1 MIQSHRSE
9 GLIIK
14 LGFHVSIEGGIDKA
28 VDRAMELRC
37 DAFQIFTR
45 NPRSWAYRDLREGEV
60 EAFREKRDRAGI
72 DPVFGHMPYILN
84 LASPSEEIYR
94 RSVGSL
100 SAELRRCSALGV
112 PMLVTHIGS
121 HMGSGLEEGIERVVG
136 ALNLALKGDDSE
148 VSVLLENGPGSRNSV
163 GSRFE
168 EIRAILYGVAQRER
182 VAVCLDTCHAF
193 AAGFDLRTQEGLGT
207 MLEHFE
213 TTVGLDRLKL
223 VHLNDSV
230 GRLGTGVDHH
240 EHIGLGE
247 IGLEGFRL
255 ILRSSLAEA
264 PMIMETPVN
273 ERRPDE
279 ENMRIARE
287 LASA

>member
-1 MIQSHRSE
+1 MSE
-9 GLIIK
+9 GLMVK

-28 VDRAMELRC
+28 VDRALELRC
-37 DAFQIFTR
+37 DTFQIFTR
-45 NPRSWAYRDLREGEV
+45 NPRSWAYRALREGEA
-60 EAFREKRDRAGI
+60 EAFREKRGMAGI

-100 SAELRRCSALGV
+100 SAELKRCSALGV
-112 PMLVTHIGS
+112 PMLVTHVGS

-136 ALNLALKGDDSE
+136 ALNLTLEGDSSE
-148 VSVLLENGPGSRNSV
+148 VSILLENEPGSRNSV

-168 EIRAILYGVAQRER
+168 EIRAILDGVDRRER

-193 AAGFDLRTQEGLGT
+193 AAGFDLRTREGLGT
-207 MLEHFE
+207 MLELFK
-213 TTVGLDRLKL
+213 TDVGFDRLKL

-230 GRLGTGVDHH
+230 GGLGTGVDHH

-247 IGLEGFRL
+247 IGLKGFRL
-255 ILRSSLAEA
+255 ILRSRLAEA
-264 PMIMETPVN
+264 PMIMETPVD

>member
-1 MIQSHRSE
+1 MV
-9 GLIIK
+9 K

-28 VDRAMELRC
+28 VDRALELRC
-37 DAFQIFTR
+37 DTFQIFTR
-45 NPRSWAYRDLREGEV
+45 NPRSWAYRALREGEA
-60 EAFREKRDRAGI
+60 EAFREKRGMAGI

-100 SAELRRCSALGV
+100 SAELGRCSALGV
-112 PMLVTHIGS
+112 PMLVTHVGS
-121 HMGSGLEEGIERVVG
+121 HMGSGLEKGIERVVG
-136 ALNLALKGDDSE
+136 ALNLTLEGDSSE
-148 VSVLLENGPGSRNSV
+148 VSILLENEPGSRNSV

-168 EIRAILYGVAQRER
+168 EIRAILDGVDRRER

-193 AAGFDLRTQEGLGT
+193 AAGFDLRTREGLGT
-207 MLEHFE
+207 MLELFK
-213 TTVGLDRLKL
+213 TDVGFDRLKL
-223 VHLNDSV
+223 VHLNDSI
-230 GRLGTGVDHH
+230 GGLGTGVDHH

-247 IGLEGFRL
+247 IGLKGFRL
-255 ILRSSLAEA
+255 ILRSRLAEA
-264 PMIMETPVN
+264 PMIMETPVD

>member
-1 MIQSHRSE
+1 MV
-9 GLIIK
+9 K
-14 LGFHVSIEGGIDKA
+14 LGFHVSIEGGIDRA
-28 VDRAMELRC
+28 VDRALELRC
-37 DAFQIFTR
+37 EVFQIFTR
-45 NPRSWAYRDLREGEV
+45 NPRTWAYRELREGEA
-60 EAFREKRDRAGI
+60 EAFREKRGRAGI
-72 DPVFGHMPYILN
+72 EPAFGHMPYILN

-100 SAELRRCSALGV
+100 SAELERCSALGV

-121 HMGSGLEEGIERVVG
+121 HMGLGLEGGIERVVG
-136 ALNLALKGDDSE
+136 ALNLALEGDGSE

-168 EIRAILYGVAQRER
+168 EIRAILDGVTRRER

-193 AAGFDLRTQEGLGT
+193 AAGFDLRTREGLGG
-207 MLEHFE
+207 MLELFE
-213 TTVGLDRLKL
+213 SVVGLDRLKL

-230 GRLGTGVDHH
+230 GGLGTGVDHH
-240 EHIGLGE
+240 DHIGLGG

-255 ILRSSLAEA
+255 ILRSRLSEA
-264 PMIMETPVN
+264 PMIMETPVD

>member
-1 MIQSHRSE
+1 MV
-9 GLIIK
+9 K
-14 LGFHVSIEGGIDKA
+14 LGFHVSIEGGIDRA
-28 VDRAMELRC
+28 VDRALELRC
-37 DAFQIFTR
+37 DTFQIFTR
-45 NPRSWAYRDLREGEV
+45 NPRTWAYRDLREGEA
-60 EAFREKRDRAGI
+60 EAFREKRGKSGI

-84 LASPSEEIYR
+84 LASPSEEVYR

-100 SAELRRCSALGV
+100 SAELGRCSALGV

-121 HMGSGLEEGIERVVG
+121 HTGSGLEKGIERVVG
-136 ALNLALKGDDSE
+136 ALNLALKGDGSE
-148 VSVLLENGPGSRNSV
+148 VLVLLENESGSRNSV

-168 EIRAILYGVAQRER
+168 EIRAILDGVERQER

-193 AAGFDLRTQEGLGT
+193 AAGFDLRTREGVGG
-207 MLEHFE
+207 MLELFE
-213 TTVGLDRLKL
+213 SVVGLDRLRL

-230 GRLGTGVDHH
+230 GGLGTGVDHH
-240 EHIGLGE
+240 EHIGLGG

-255 ILRSSLAEA
+255 ILRSRLAEA
-264 PMIMETPVN
+264 PMIMETPVD

-287 LASA
+287 LVSA

>member
-1 MIQSHRSE
+1 MV
-9 GLIIK
+9 K

-28 VDRAMELRC
+28 VDRALELRC
-37 DAFQIFTR
+37 DTFQIFTR
-45 NPRSWAYRDLREGEV
+45 NPRSWAYRALREGEA
-60 EAFREKRDRAGI
+60 EAFREKRGMAGI

-100 SAELRRCSALGV
+100 SAELKRCSALGV
-112 PMLVTHIGS
+112 PMLVTHVGS

-136 ALNLALKGDDSE
+136 ALNLTLEGDSSE
-148 VSVLLENGPGSRNSV
+148 VSILLENEPGSRNSV

-168 EIRAILYGVAQRER
+168 EIRAILDGVDRRER

-193 AAGFDLRTQEGLGT
+193 AAGFDLRTREGLGT
-207 MLEHFE
+207 MLELFK
-213 TTVGLDRLKL
+213 TDVGFDRLKL

-230 GRLGTGVDHH
+230 GGLGTGVDHH

-247 IGLEGFRL
+247 IGLKGFRL
-255 ILRSSLAEA
+255 ILRSRLAEA
-264 PMIMETPVN
+264 PMIMETPVD

>member
-1 MIQSHRSE
+1 MSE
-9 GLIIK
+9 GLMVK

-28 VDRAMELRC
+28 VDRALELRC
-37 DAFQIFTR
+37 DTFQIFTR
-45 NPRSWAYRDLREGEV
+45 NPRSWAYRALREGEA
-60 EAFREKRDRAGI
+60 EAFREKRGMAGI

-100 SAELRRCSALGV
+100 SAELKRCSALGV
-112 PMLVTHIGS
+112 PMLVTHVGS

-136 ALNLALKGDDSE
+136 ALNLTLEGDSSE
-148 VSVLLENGPGSRNSV
+148 VSILLENEPGSRNSV

-168 EIRAILYGVAQRER
+168 EIRAILDGVDRRER

-193 AAGFDLRTQEGLGT
+193 AVGFDLRTREGLGT
-207 MLEHFE
+207 MLELFK
-213 TTVGLDRLKL
+213 TDVGFDRLKL

-230 GRLGTGVDHH
+230 GGLGTGVDHH

-247 IGLEGFRL
+247 IGLKGFRL
-255 ILRSSLAEA
+255 ILRSRLAEA
-264 PMIMETPVN
+264 PMIMETPVD